1 MADQPTITPRTRLS
15 KALELHPDVLEYIV
29 SLDPH
34 DFGRLQNP
42 VMRKLMSPRI
52 TLERIASMTNTPI
65 NALLER
71 IATLS
76 GATVELSPA
85 EISSSPPS
93 KIRPAWVSSADPRSV
108 RTVNLLPLDESLEA
122 DPMPPVMQAIKK
134 LQPGQVLLIRHKW
147 EPQPF
152 YDVWAKM
159 PGLEW
164 FAEPVADDEWRIW
177 VRRTERPKGG
187 SA

>member
-1 MADQPTITPRTRLS
+1 VLSRPSGGRATIAPRTRLS

-34 DFGRLQNP
+34 DFERLRNP

-52 TLERIASMTNTPI
+52 SLERIALMTSTPI

-71 IATLS
+71 IAALS
-76 GATVELSPA
+76 GATVELSA
-85 EISSSPPS
+85 GEISSPQPS
-93 KIRPAWVSSADPRSV
+93 KIRPAWVSSADPKSV
-108 RTVNLLPLDESLEA
+108 RTVNLLPLDELLEA
-122 DPMPPVMQAIKK
+122 DPMPPVMLEIKK
-134 LQPGQVLLIRHKW
+134 LQPGQVLLIRHQW

-152 YDVWAKM
+152 YDIWAKM

-164 FAEPVADDEWRIW
+164 FAEPVTADEWRIW
-177 VRRTERPKGG
+177 VRHT
-187 SA
+187 